1 MKTTKTLILTTMLLA
16 TWSVA
21 LVSGC
26 ACCGGKCNSKSS
38 SSMSM
43 QAKPYPLDT
52 CVVCDTK
59 FGTEKAIAFNY
70 QGQEIK
76 VCDAAEKAEFDKTPD
91 KYMKKLAAV
100 EK

>member
-1 MKTTKTLILTTMLLA
+1 MLLA

-26 ACCGGKCNSKSS
+26 ACCGGKCDSKSGS
-38 SSMSM
+38 TTSM
-43 QAKPYPLDT
+43 QTKPYPLDT
-52 CVVCDTK
+52 CLVCDMK
-59 FGTEKAIAFNY
+59 FGTEKALAFNY

-76 VCDAAEKAEFDKTPD
+76 VCDAGEKSEFDKNPE

-100 EK
+100 KK